1 MNKYIQTEGELFEKV
16 QLSRIFPDSKT
27 FVDSCPS
34 KSPEDILKKF
44 HKKKDK
50 SDFDLKKFIEKYF
63 ILPETI
69 EKKIE
74 TKLSM
79 EEHIK
84 NLWDTLARE
93 ADEDISP
100 YSTLIPLPCPYIV
113 PGGRFREIYYWDSY
127 FTSEGLSL
135 SGKLDMVEYM
145 IKNFASLIDKYGHV
159 PNGNRVYYLGRSQPP
174 FFCSMIEIPAHYK
187 GIEAILPYLETLEK
201 EYLFW
206 MEKRSVLFTD
216 GTVLNRYWDD
226 NKGPREE
233 SYREDIEI
241 YKGVNDEQK
250 ENLYRNI
257 RAACESGWDFSSRWF
272 QDYRNLSTV
281 RTTEILPVDLNSLL
295 YNMEVK
301 LSEWFSFEGNEI
313 KSKKYAENAEI
324 RLKLINK
331 YFWDRKK
338 GFFFDYSYKDE
349 KKTDVWSLAGLYPL
363 FFKIATEEE
372 AEKVAEHISEKF
384 LYEGGLVTTLNE
396 TGQQWDK
403 PNGWAPLQWIAVK
416 GLEFYGY
423 NSLAEEI
430 AKRFVNLASR
440 VFEKTGK
447 MMEKYNVCDMTLVAG
462 GGEYPLQDGFG
473 WTNGIVSAMGMMINR
488 DA

>member
-1 MNKYIQTEGELFEKV
+1 
-16 QLSRIFPDSKT
+16 
-27 FVDSCPS
+27 
-34 KSPEDILKKF
+34 
-44 HKKKDK
+44 
-50 SDFDLKKFIEKYF
+50 
-63 ILPETI
+63 
-69 EKKIE
+69 
-74 TKLSM
+74 
-79 EEHIK
+79 
-84 NLWDTLARE
+84 
-93 ADEDISP
+93 
-100 YSTLIPLPCPYIV
+100 
-113 PGGRFREIYYWDSY
+113 
-127 FTSEGLSL
+127 
-135 SGKLDMVEYM
+135 
-145 IKNFASLIDKYGHV
+145 
-159 PNGNRVYYLGRSQPP
+159 
-174 FFCSMIEIPAHYK
+174 MIEIPAHYK